1 MRMSGQISRV
11 VADPA
16 GNPAGNPAGSR
27 RHIGKALA
35 MAGFVLMFAACGKE
49 EVAEEKPRPV
59 LVVQPGGG
67 NGAAVSAYAGEIRAR
82 EESPLS
88 FRVGGNITRRLVD
101 AGDAVKHGDLLAE
114 LDPGDLRLQA
124 QAAQAQLAAAEAD
137 LARASADRAR
147 YAKLAQQQLVSRSAL
162 DAQNAAH
169 AAASGQARAARAQLD
184 VARNQAA
191 YSQLRA
197 PRDGVIAS
205 RSAEAGQ
212 TVAAGQAIFA
222 LAGDAGREVAIAL
235 PESRIRELSV
245 GQPVAV
251 ELWNAQGQHLP
262 GTIREIAAAADPQS
276 RTYAARV
283 ALTGDAAKAVE
294 LGQSARVYVQGNG
307 KQTALR
313 VPLSAIQRGANG
325 ATALWVVDMAT
336 RKLHSTPV
344 RLGPFGVDT
353 APLLSGVEADAW
365 IVAAGGHLLRQGQPV
380 VPVDRDN
387 RPVNTTPL
395 AAKAH

>member
-1 MRMSGQISRV
+1 
-11 VADPA
+11 
-16 GNPAGNPAGSR
+16 
-27 RHIGKALA
+27 
-35 MAGFVLMFAACGKE
+35 MAGLLVLLAACGNDDAVQE
-49 EVAEEKPRPV
+49 APRPV
-59 LVVQPGGG
+59 LVVQPAGG

-88 FRVGGNITRRLVD
+88 FRVGGSLARRLVD
-101 AGDAVKHGDLLAE
+101 AGDVVKRGDLLAE

-124 QAAQAQLAAAEAD
+124 QAAQAQLSAAEAE

-162 DAQNAAH
+162 DAQHAAH
-169 AAASGQARAARAQLD
+169 AAAAGQARAARAQLD

-212 TVAAGQAIFA
+212 TVAAGQSIFI
-222 LAGDAGREVAIAL
+222 LAGDSGREVAIGL
-235 PESRIRELSV
+235 PESRIREFSV

-251 ELWNAQGQHLP
+251 ELWNAPGQRLP

-283 ALTGDAAKAVE
+283 ALTGAAAAAVD
-294 LGQSARVYVQGNG
+294 LGQSARVYMLDNGRPGNG
-307 KQTALR
+307 RQAALQ

-325 ATALWVVDMAT
+325 ATAVWVVDPST
-336 RKLHSTPV
+336 RKLHLTPV
-344 RLGPFGVDT
+344 RLGPFAADS
-353 APLLSGVEADAW
+353 APLLSGLDAQAW
-365 IVAAGGHLLRQGQPV
+365 IVSAGGHLLREGQTAA
-380 VPVDRDN
+380 PVDRDN
-387 RPVNTTPL
+387 RPVL
-395 AAKAH
+395 SVAKAR